1 MYSQVDADGNTM
13 TLLDTISN
21 HRSNESAIQI
31 DDSNSKTRLT
41 TKGWHLKVQW
51 KDGTGQWI
59 PLKDL
64 KE

>member
-1 MYSQVDADGNTM
+1 M